1 VRKVIVAV
9 VGVIVLAVPLY
20 FSGFFEGI
28 TSHIEGHPGLPSCKS
43 SHGRADAKKTIE
55 KSTFFETSGL
65 AVTAITEAKMIAA
78 NAQKVDCIATVILSG
93 GQKGIV
99 NYSFKNAPSLGDGRY
114 YVEASLDFLSF
125 QRP

>member
-1 VRKVIVAV
+1 M
-9 VGVIVLAVPLY
+9 
-20 FSGFFEGI
+20 
-28 TSHIEGHPGLPSCKS
+28 
-43 SHGRADAKKTIE
+43 
-55 KSTFFETSGL
+55 
-65 AVTAITEAKMIAA
+65 AITEAKMIAA
-78 NAQKVDCIATVILSG
+78 NAQKVDCVATVILSG